1 MRSLLLGSNRII
13 VSIVLFPQ
21 NIPAT
26 LEFGRLRGMSI
37 KLTIKIFCNLF
48 VSLLLKDCSKPLECR
63 RPAVCQEYMNK
74 TIPRI
79 VRGANR
85 HLHGRFQTTQPFAIL
100 EPSQT
105 IVLPPASNTHTD
117 NVKVH
122 YSSHKVL
129 EAASPSRTH
138 IAEAHHL

>member
-1 MRSLLLGSNRII
+1 
-13 VSIVLFPQ
+13 
-21 NIPAT
+21 
-26 LEFGRLRGMSI
+26 
-37 KLTIKIFCNLF
+37 
-48 VSLLLKDCSKPLECR
+48 
-63 RPAVCQEYMNK
+63 MNN

-85 HLHGRFQTTQPFAIL
+85 RLHARFQTTQPFVVL
-100 EPSQT
+100 DPSQT

-129 EAASPSRTH
+129 ETASPGRAR